1 MPSTVL
7 NSIACP
13 LCGSALSYSARL
25 CPTCISPATFVV
37 KDGAIAE
44 VAGSTRS
51 AVPISLKP
59 RRAFR
64 KPIARRAIAMLHTFS
79 VWTLHSLLIACGV
92 HLALLALLLLIK
104 PLDLFEPLKSK
115 TLAPSLSTSMAPPAP
130 ITDIDKNEKLDRAQD
145 EETTI
150 SPDRIIEDKAP
161 GAEEFED
168 PQENKIFAP
177 EPEVARP
184 SPAPMRDL
192 PKLPRDSGAGL
203 GAGQPRRSTNE
214 GLSGAGLFK
223 NRKGESR
230 KAAVREHGGDSGSEN
245 AVNLGL
251 AWLAS
256 VQSNDGSWDP
266 TGGQG
271 SRFDSGINEA
281 WGNEMR
287 PPISALCVLPFLA
300 AGHTPKE
307 GEFADTVEKALYY
320 WLRQQST
327 SGCYSHG
334 MSSQQMYTH
343 SVATL
348 MMCEAYG
355 LTGDDNYRR
364 SAERAVRFLERT
376 QNAKGGWTYTA
387 QVTSTR
393 SSQRSDLSIT
403 GWAVMALKSAR
414 AVGISVNATCWNS
427 LVDLYDRMSLD
438 NGETYYA
445 DEYPYPY
452 RKGVGMTG
460 VGLLARSIL
469 DADKFAARNTAA
481 RRLLAEHPPKWE
493 NLHVPSAGSAEPNFD
508 TFYGWY
514 SCTLGL
520 FLATDGMGPDWDNW
534 NTALKTTLL
543 KNQELEVK
551 RHIGSW
557 EPADSWIGPVAG
569 RLYSTACSVLCLE
582 VYYRYANVR
591 LAPLSDKATAP
602 PGGSPSAEKPS
613 APQSDTSDLS
623 KPANRAKALRAQVKE
638 KGLGAVPGVIAA
650 LKDEA
655 ESVRYA
661 ALSLAADLKSP
672 EAVQPCLDML
682 GRTENANLRT
692 SICWTLGKIGDK
704 RAALTLIRLLADA
717 DKLVAEAARSAL
729 VDLADGKDCGTN
741 AAAWRAHFQL

>member
-13 LCGSALSYSARL
+13 LCGSAMSYAGRL
-25 CPTCISPATFVV
+25 CPTCISPATFAV
-37 KDGAIAE
+37 KDGAVAE
-44 VAGSTRS
+44 LEGNARGNAPVRQRH
-51 AVPISLKP
+51 LKNL
-59 RRAFR
+59 R
-64 KPIARRAIAMLHTFS
+64 KPLTRRAIAALHTFS
-79 VWTLHSLLIACGV
+79 VWTLHSLLIASV
-92 HLALLALLLLIK
+92 IHALLLAILLLIQ
-104 PLDLFEPLKSK
+104 PIDLFKPPQVTRLEPE
-115 TLAPSLSTSMAPPAP
+115 LASTMSPPAP
-130 ITDIDKNEKLDRAQD
+130 IADVDKNEKLDRAQD

-150 SPDRIIEDKAP
+150 SPDRVIEDKAP

-184 SPAPMRDL
+184 TPAPMHDI
-192 PKLPRDSGAGL
+192 PKLPRDAGAGL

-256 VQSNDGSWDP
+256 VQSTDGSWDP

-271 SRFDSGINEA
+271 SRFESGISQV

-307 GEFADTVEKALYY
+307 GEFSETVEKALKY
-320 WLRQQST
+320 WLNAQQS
-327 SGCYSHG
+327 SGCFSHS
-334 MSSQQMYTH
+334 MASQQMYTH
-343 SVATL
+343 TVATL

-355 LTGDDNYRR
+355 LTGDENYRK

-387 QVTSTR
+387 QITGTR
-393 SSQRSDLSIT
+393 ASQRSDLSIT
-403 GWAVMALKSAR
+403 CWGVMALKSAR
-414 AVGISVNATCWNS
+414 AVGISVSAVCWNG
-427 LVDLYDRMSLD
+427 LVDLYDKMSLD
-438 NGETYYA
+438 SGETYYA

-452 RKGVGMTG
+452 RKGIGMTG

-469 DADKFAARNTAA
+469 DADKFAAKNSAA
-481 RRLLAEHPPKWE
+481 RRLLAESAPKWE
-493 NLHVPSAGSAEPNFD
+493 NFYKPSGGSAEPNFD

-514 SCTLGL
+514 SGTLGL
-520 FLATDGMGPDWDNW
+520 FLATDGMGAEWEKW
-534 NTALKTTLL
+534 NTELKTALL
-543 KNQELEVK
+543 KNQETEVK

-569 RLYSTACSVLCLE
+569 RLYSTASSILCLE

-591 LAPLSDKATAP
+591 LAPLSDKVTAP
-602 PGGSPSAEKPS
+602 PGGSPQVDKP
-613 APQSDTSDLS
+613 ATKQPDTSDLS
-623 KPANRAKALRAQVKE
+623 RPANRSKALRSLVKE
-638 KGLGAVPGVIAA
+638 EGLGAVPAVNAA
-650 LKDEA
+650 MKDEA
-655 ESVRYA
+655 ESVRYT
-661 ALSLAADLKSP
+661 ALSLAADLKSA
-672 EAVQPCLDML
+672 ETVQPVLDMFE
-682 GRTENANLRT
+682 RTENANLRT

-704 RAALTLIRLLADA
+704 RAASTLIRLLTDA

-729 VDLADGKDCGTN
+729 VDLSGGKDCGTN